1 MSESGEN
8 GNEVVALY
16 HPALAGR
23 YMEMLAPR
31 FPGLTFLP
39 AVNEAEARDAL
50 RDAEILLAQITFPG
64 HLLAE
69 APNLRW
75 VQVMGAGADALL
87 PYVRPGVRLSRFT
100 GSLGRHMAEYA
111 VAHILAIAQRMPEA
125 QRNQAR
131 RHWEPLRWTSV
142 RGKRLGV
149 AGLGSVGAEVAKL
162 GAAVGMQVGGWSTQE
177 PEDVELQEWFSSA
190 DFDEFLAW
198 ADFIV
203 LALPATTQTRHIIN
217 KDSLGHMRPGAW
229 LLNMSRGALIDED
242 ALLAGLREGQP
253 AGAVL
258 DVFAKEPLPPG
269 HPFWDMPNV
278 VVTSHQSGS
287 VIPEEVVKL
296 FATNLER
303 YRQDRPLQSEIDVSR
318 GY

>member
-1 MSESGEN
+1 MGEPGKE
-8 GNEVVALY
+8 GNEIVALY

-23 YMEMLAPR
+23 YMELLAPR
-31 FPGLTFLP
+31 FPGLTILP
-39 AVNEAEARDAL
+39 AVNEAEAREAL
-50 RDAEILLAQITFPG
+50 NNAEILLAQISFPG

-69 APNLRW
+69 APHLRW

-87 PYVRPGVRLSRFT
+87 PFVPPGVRLSRFT

-125 QRNQAR
+125 LRNQAR
-131 RHWEPLRWTSV
+131 HHWEPLRLTSV

-149 AGLGSVGAEVAKL
+149 AGLGSVGGEVAKL
-162 GAAVGMQVGGWSTQE
+162 GAAIGMQVGGWSTRE
-177 PEDVELQEWFSSA
+177 PGDIELDAWFSA
-190 DFDEFLAW
+190 TAFGDFLAW
-198 ADFIV
+198 ADFVV

-217 KDSLGHMRPGAW
+217 EESLAHMRPGAW
-229 LLNMSRGALIDED
+229 LLNISRGALIDED
-242 ALLAGLREGQP
+242 ALLAGLRQGRP

-258 DVFAKEPLPPG
+258 DVFAQEPLPPG

-278 VVTSHQSGS
+278 VVTSHQSGR
-287 VIPEEVVKL
+287 VIPEEVVEL
-296 FATNLER
+296 FATNL
-303 YRQDRPLQSEIDVSR
+303 DRFRRDEPLQNEIDVAR